1 NAPRPLPLSTR
12 DGVSGRALRS
22 RITSLIPIAREGWPV
37 IGMAAGVLGV
47 VAVVGVAGGHPG
59 AGAALPVGLRLFV
72 YFFPDSARQPP
83 PDDRL
88 VVSPADGRVL
98 EVCAEREEQ
107 FLHGPATRVSIFMS
121 PLDVHVNRSPVAG
134 TIELVRHTA
143 GRFRAAFADKASLDN
158 ERNAVL
164 LGTRGGRFL
173 VVQIAGAM
181 ARRIV
186 CRRQVGDRLARGERF
201 GMIMFGSRVDLF
213 LPPGVQP
220 AVARGDRVRAGHTG
234 VAERPAGAWG

>member
-1 NAPRPLPLSTR
+1 
-12 DGVSGRALRS
+12 
-22 RITSLIPIAREGWPV
+22 V
-37 IGMAAGVLGV
+37 IGMVAGVLGV
-47 VAVVGVAGGHPG
+47 VAAVGAAAGHPMAVVPLLVGVGFC
-59 AGAALPVGLRLFV
+59 L
-72 YFFPDSARQPP
+72 YFFRDPERQPP

-98 EVCAEREEQ
+98 EVHAEQEEH

-164 LGTRGGRFL
+164 LTTRGGRFL
-173 VVQIAGAM
+173 VVQIAGAL

-186 CRRQVGDRLARGERF
+186 CRRREGDRLARGERF

-213 LPPGVQP
+213 LPPGVRP
-220 AVARGDRVRAGHTG
+220 AVARGDRVRAGHTV
-234 VAERPAGAWG
+234 VAELPAGASG